1 MTAVLKSLPRR
12 YETARPRNAKL
23 ARSVVAHG
31 RPGASGAA
39 IRFRNCRSRLSLTGH
54 QVLASLAIVLT
65 AVSAVRADVTIGSAV
80 TTGQQGDGGT
90 FTVTATGSINTTED
104 NGIRAATGSAITT
117 LTVEGPVTAKKTGV
131 LNDGQAITTLTNSS
145 TITGTD
151 DHGIFVVSSG
161 TITTLSND
169 GTLFGGQRGIYA
181 KDSNTVIGTITNTG
195 LINGTREAGVQL
207 DTGATVT
214 TLINSGTIR
223 GDRGVWQNTLSAD
236 NPGQLTTL
244 ENLSGGLISGD
255 VQWGYENNGYTGT
268 ITNHDN
274 ATIYGLRAG
283 IVGFEADLLD
293 LVDNKAGGTIEGGE
307 NGTGII
313 LFNTSRIKSVENAGT
328 ITSGQQGIYA
338 EFGTSLIDS
347 LTNSGTINGTNFA
360 GIRVGGNGA
369 KVETIT
375 NSGIIQGSRGIYMD
389 GGTITTLDNQ
399 AGGSIN
405 STGSGGNRDG
415 VTTYGTITTLTNAG
429 SITGATHGVYLE
441 FSANALIDTLTNS
454 GTITGAGEGGIR
466 VGGNG
471 ARVATLTNTGSI
483 GGSRGIF
490 VNGGGTITT
499 LDNQTVEGVTGVI
512 SGNGDAVDNAGTIV
526 TLTNGGTI
534 SGNEGIRNGSGGTIT
549 TLTNNAT
556 ITATNSGILTFGS
569 IPSLTNAGSITGG
582 QRGIYVEFNSNA
594 LISSLT
600 NSGTI
605 TGAGEGG
612 ISVGG
617 NGARVA
623 TLTNTGSIGG
633 SRGIFVNGGGTITT
647 LDNQTVEGV
656 TGVISGNG
664 DAVDNAGTIVTLTNG
679 GTISGNEG
687 IRNGSGGTIT
697 TLTNN
702 ATITAT
708 NSGILTF
715 GSIPSLTNAGS
726 ITGGQRGIYVE
737 FNSNALI
744 SSLTNSG
751 TITGTGFAGI
761 QVGGNGATLTSAT
774 NTGTIQGSSGIVT
787 EGGGLFGKLTNSGT
801 IAGTS
806 GVAIGVRQNGV
817 LGDASGAGG
826 VAIESTGI
834 GAAINGSIA
843 NRGTI
848 HHGFTIANQNVT
860 VSGDGGTTG
869 TFSNGLLNVTDGN
882 LTFTNGRT
890 FLGADVAVNG
900 GSGTVFN
907 EGIVAFGRELNFDGL
922 FSQSSGGTLSTLV
935 ASTTN
940 FGSIVFTGAA
950 AFEGTLDLD
959 LVGGFNFAAGQ
970 SYLLFTFDSYT
981 ADFFGG
987 LSVDGQGLTSAGT
1000 DRWNY
1005 NDLILQEVW
1014 TPTTMSL
1021 SILPVPEPSTLVLG
1035 AAGIAPVA
1043 WRAYRRRKRA

>member
-90 FTVTATGSINTTED
+90 FTVTAAGSINTTDD
-104 NGIRAATGSAITT
+104 NGIQAATGSAITE
-117 LTVEGPVTAKKTGV
+117 LTVEGPVTAAKTGV

-255 VQWGYENNGYTGT
+255 VQWGYDNNGYTGT

-415 VTTYGTITTLTNAG
+415 VITYGTITTLTNAG
-429 SITGATHGVYLE
+429 SITGATHGVYVE
-441 FSANALIDTLTNS
+441 FNANALIDTLTNS
-454 GTITGAGEGGIR
+454 GTITGAGEGGVR
-466 VGGNG
+466 
-471 ARVATLTNTGSI
+471 
-483 GGSRGIF
+483 
-490 VNGGGTITT
+490 
-499 LDNQTVEGVTGVI
+499 
-512 SGNGDAVDNAGTIV
+512 
-526 TLTNGGTI
+526 
-534 SGNEGIRNGSGGTIT
+534 
-549 TLTNNAT
+549 
-556 ITATNSGILTFGS
+556 
-569 IPSLTNAGSITGG
+569 
-582 QRGIYVEFNSNA
+582 
-594 LISSLT
+594 
-600 NSGTI
+600 
-605 TGAGEGG
+605 
-612 ISVGG
+612 VGG

-869 TFSNGLLNVTDGN
+869 TFSDGVLNVTDGD

-890 FLGADVAVNG
+890 FLGADVAVNDG
-900 GSGTVFN
+900 NGTVFN

-950 AFEGTLDLD
+950 AFAGILDLD
-959 LVGGFNFAAGQ
+959 LVGGFDFAAGQ

-981 ADFFGG
+981 GDFFGG
-987 LSVDGQGLTSAGT
+987 LSVDGQALTSAGT

-1021 SILPVPEPSTLVLG
+1021 SIVPVPEPSTLVLG
-1035 AAGIAPVA
+1035 AAGIASVA
-1043 WRAYRRRKRA
+1043 WRAYRRRKRTRHGADGERISIRRQGFSRRVADAAT